1 MDGDVRHTDGFRGR
15 SGTYRE
21 RWGGPGRVPG
31 ENRECSAQLVNFNL
45 LTAQADQQLVTDG
58 YTTDQW
64 DALVTSAQRGDSQAL
79 ATIAAL
85 SRSGLCWLASK
96 YGTWG
101 IGWGEIAGSM
111 TFALYRTPPSVRQLV
126 WWTDNELRKLA
137 RAEQSA
143 RRVVAAVGDLE
154 TLMPAAL
161 FDQSSEA
168 GYDAVVDA
176 VGLEQQLQSCP
187 SLLKSLHEYR
197 IGDACARR
205 ARDRARRADRW
216 GWVTELAGEWAA

>member
-1 MDGDVRHTDGFRGR
+1 MSCDVRHTDGFRGG
-15 SGTYRE
+15 SGTHRE
-21 RWGGPGRVPG
+21 ECHGAARVPG
-31 ENRECSAQLVNFNL
+31 EDRECSSELVNFNL
-45 LTAQADQQLVTDG
+45 LTAHADQQLVTDG
-58 YTTDQW
+58 YTTDEW
-64 DALVTSAQRGDSQAL
+64 DALVGRAQAGDSKAL

-101 IGWGEIAGSM
+101 IGWDDIAGSM

-143 RRVVAAVGDLE
+143 RRVVAAGGDLE

-176 VGLEQQLQSCP
+176 VGLEQQLRSCP

-197 IGDACARR
+197 SGDACARR
-205 ARDRARRADRW
+205 ARDRAKRADRW